1 MTNNSLELVKD
12 LPLRSSMIRK
22 LWYGNILYVSDLVS
36 NTEEDLLSIYGIGKK
51 SLNGIKAALVRH
63 GLSLMDRRFW
73 SK

>member
-1 MTNNSLELVKD
+1 MTNNSVRLVKD

-63 GLSLMDRRFW
+63 GLSLMDRRF
-73 SK
+73 

>member
-22 LWYGNILYVSDLVS
+22 LRYGNIHYVSDLVS

-51 SLNGIKAALVRH
+51 SLNGIKAALGRH
-63 GLSLMDRRFW
+63 GLSLVGD
-73 SK
+73 